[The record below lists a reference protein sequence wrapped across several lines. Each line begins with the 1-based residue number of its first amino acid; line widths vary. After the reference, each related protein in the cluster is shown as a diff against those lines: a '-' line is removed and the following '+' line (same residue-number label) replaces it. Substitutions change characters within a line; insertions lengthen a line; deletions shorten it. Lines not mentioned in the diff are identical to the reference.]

1 MAHRQ
6 HVALPTIRRT
16 VCLALFAA
24 LAASCKDAP
33 PKPVWSRAQVIDQ
46 DTEQPIAGVIVVGK
60 YRGSRGFEGA
70 SSCNRV
76 ESAVSDENG
85 WFALPLDPEAG
96 PLYMEG
102 YHKDYRHGYPIR
114 IPVCGIDDD
123 PEKCQIWVQRRDD
136 TDKVVSVVKQPTIY
150 HGLEEAKKAARYFE
164 DLYMKR
170 SNGDRKARM
179 DELWRLVGATSC
191 LAPPKASQGL
201 LPFLDAILHEQ
212 IELHD
217 MQDAIRD
224 TNERLRW
231 ARDALQRQSQ
241 N

>member
-1 MAHRQ
+1 
-6 HVALPTIRRT
+6 
-16 VCLALFAA
+16 LALFAA

-85 WFALPLDPEAG
+85 WFALPLDPESG

-114 IPVCGIDDD
+114 TAQCYIDGD
-123 PEKCQIWVQRRDD
+123 PDKCDVWVQRRDD
-136 TDKVVSVVKQPTIY
+136 SDKVVSVVKEPMIY
-150 HGLEEAKKAARYFE
+150 HGLEEAKKAARE
-164 DLYMKR
+164 GQDLYMKR
-170 SNGDRKARM
+170 FIGDRTARLQ
-179 DELWRLVGATSC
+179 ELWRLEGATSC
-191 LAPPKASQGL
+191 GASPKTSQGL
-201 LPFLDAILHEQ
+201 VPLLEAILSEQ
-212 IELHD
+212 AELHD
-217 MQDAIRD
+217 GPDKIRD
-224 TNERLRW
+224 TNESLRY
-231 ARDALQRQSQ
+231 AKDALHQK
-241 N
+241 